1 VDHDAP
7 ERTSGPAA
15 AIAFRPMP
23 RVTVRLFAALRELA
37 GASSVEAEGDT
48 VGEVVEALS
57 ARYGERFAAI
67 ARVGSAVVEGERADT
82 ATTLS
87 EGQELALLPPVSGGY
102 RRPDRP

>member
-1 VDHDAP
+1 
-7 ERTSGPAA
+7 
-15 AIAFRPMP
+15 MP

-37 GASSVEAEGDT
+37 GSSSAPAEGAT

-67 ARVGSAVVEGERADT
+67 AGVGSAVLEGERADP
-82 ATTLS
+82 TTPLS